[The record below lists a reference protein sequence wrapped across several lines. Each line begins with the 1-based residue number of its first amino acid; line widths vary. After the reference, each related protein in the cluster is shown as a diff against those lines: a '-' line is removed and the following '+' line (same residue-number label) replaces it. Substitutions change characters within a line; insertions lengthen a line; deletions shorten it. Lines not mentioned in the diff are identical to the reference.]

1 MGRALPTAAR
11 VAAGIM
17 IGVLVA
23 ACAAGP
29 VTPSSGTSDAAG
41 YGTPAAADS
50 AAALATAP
58 AAPSPSTALSYDP
71 QGNIYPDQAC
81 AQIGGTTA
89 EDLDGNPV
97 CTQIGYLGS
106 DGQTYYSSVAVNSDG
121 SLQGPADTQGTGATE
136 RECTTGQYPE
146 LDGVGPGQG
155 QAGTWNAALGLCL
168 P

>member
-1 MGRALPTAAR
+1 MGRAFPIAAG
-11 VAAGIM
+11 VAAGIVVVM
-17 IGVLVA
+17 VS

-29 VTPSSGTSDAAG
+29 VSPPSSASGAAG

-50 AAALATAP
+50 APAAATAP

-71 QGNIYPDQAC
+71 QGNIYPDPAC
-81 AQIGGTTA
+81 TQIGGTTA
-89 EDLDGNPV
+89 EDLDGNAV

-106 DGQTYYSSVAVNSDG
+106 DGQTYYTSATVNSDG

-136 RECTTGQYPE
+136 QECATGQYPE
-146 LDGVGPGQG
+146 LDGAGPGQG
-155 QAGTWNAALGLCL
+155 QAGTWNAPLELCL